1 MDGIG
6 LASGSKA
13 TETPPVTRGADVEPA
28 GLVERDLSSPRG
40 QGAGRPRLRVLRDE
54 PGARGRLIA
63 RILTGA
69 WRMAP
74 PPPDFTADELEAAA
88 PLLHKGGSGALVWWR
103 IRGTPLAETPTGQGF
118 RNAYRLCTL
127 EAEIHA
133 IEMVRVLQRLDAAG
147 VETLVA
153 KGWVA
158 ARPYPEVG
166 LRQYT
171 DLDLLVR
178 PAHVVAA
185 RTALGS
191 LAGLDYLVDLHEG
204 ARHLDALSFD
214 DLAAR
219 AEHVKVGERDVC
231 VLGPED
237 HLRVLAVH
245 ALRHGVFRPLWLV
258 DLAVAMEARPADF
271 DWTRCLGP
279 DPRRADWVAC
289 ALGLSHRLLGA
300 DLDSELVEARAR
312 RLPDWLLRAV
322 LRAWDRCEDP
332 SLHEPF
338 AWVLARELRRPARV
352 VAEIRRRW
360 DRPIQATVAVGG
372 PFNRLPRWPFRLAA
386 IVRHAPRIGR
396 VLRQTIGARAR

>member
-1 MDGIG
+1 
-6 LASGSKA
+6 
-13 TETPPVTRGADVEPA
+13 
-28 GLVERDLSSPRG
+28 
-40 QGAGRPRLRVLRDE
+40 
-54 PGARGRLIA
+54 
-63 RILTGA
+63 
-69 WRMAP
+69 MAP
-74 PPPDFTADELEAAA
+74 SPPDVTGDELEAVA
-88 PLLHKGGSGALVWWR
+88 PLLHKAGTGALVWWR
-103 IRGTPLAETPTGQGF
+103 LRGTALAETPTGQGF

-127 EAEIHA
+127 EAEVHA
-133 IEMVRVLQRLDAAG
+133 LETVRVLQRLDEAG

-153 KGWVA
+153 KGWAA
-158 ARPYPEVG
+158 ARHYPEVG

-178 PAHVVAA
+178 PTHVVAA
-185 RTALGS
+185 RTALAS
-191 LAGLDYLVDLHEG
+191 LTGLEYLVDLHEG
-204 ARHLDALSFD
+204 ARHLDALRFD

-219 AEHVKVGERDVC
+219 AEHAAIGERALR

-258 DLAVAMEARPADF
+258 DLAVAMEARPLGF
-271 DWTRCLGP
+271 DWARCLGP
-279 DPRRADWVAC
+279 DPRRADWVMC
-289 ALGLSHRLLGA
+289 ALGLAHRLLGA
-300 DLDSELVEARAR
+300 ALDNDLVEARAR
-312 RLPDWLLRAV
+312 RLPEWLLRAV

-386 IVRHAPRIGR
+386 IVRHAPGIGR
-396 VLRQTIGARAR
+396 LITQVRGAGAG